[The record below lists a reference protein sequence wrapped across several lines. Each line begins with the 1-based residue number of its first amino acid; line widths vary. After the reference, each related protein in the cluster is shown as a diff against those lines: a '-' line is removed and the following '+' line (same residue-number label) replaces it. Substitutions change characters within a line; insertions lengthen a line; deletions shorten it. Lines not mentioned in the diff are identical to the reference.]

1 MFDCPF
7 RAKAMF
13 ICGLCLKS
21 LMKNCCLRCLMMSG
35 LIRCCCFQILSWN
48 YVMEYSFGLKNYGLA
63 KYGFQ
68 YCVQVVILPLLNG
81 CYYCLLQASLSDCSP
96 CLFR

>member
-1 MFDCPF
+1 MIALFGQRPLI
-7 RAKAMF
+7 

-21 LMKNCCLRCLMMSG
+21 LMMNCCFRHPMMIG
-35 LIRCCCFQILSWN
+35 LIRCCCFLNLSLN
-48 YVMEYSFGLKNYGLA
+48 YVMEYSFGLKNCGLA

-68 YCVQVVILPLLNG
+68 YYVQVVILPLLNG
-81 CYYCLLQASLSDCSP
+81 CYYCLLQALLSDCYP